1 MSRLTKLSVDL
12 TDEPGE
18 PALPFKSLCRVLQL
32 VLCADLLAVYFV
44 SHSIRKAIITALGAS
59 VILQVAYF
67 GSVLF
72 FWFGG
77 LGALGQL
84 SKGPGKKGPTL
95 TIPNAHGCKCIL
107 HGGKRLSRTSIGRC
121 PKNAWIED

>member
-1 MSRLTKLSVDL
+1 M
-12 TDEPGE
+12 
-18 PALPFKSLCRVLQL
+18 PFKSLCRVLQL

-72 FWFGG
+72 LVWR
-77 LGALGQL
+77 ARCTRRAVERTGQER
-84 SKGPGKKGPTL
+84 SDSD
-95 TIPNAHGCKCIL
+95 H
-107 HGGKRLSRTSIGRC
+107 S
-121 PKNAWIED
+121 